1 MKLDCSSQGY
11 SSLSKRAKTVEIH
24 YKRRRRGPVAHL
36 VVDTTGVKLYGEGE
50 SHAYKHGLEKRR
62 RLQKWH
68 LAVDAVSH
76 EVIAAQT
83 VSIRWVI
90 TTTINCHVKL

>member
-1 MKLDCSSQGY
+1 
-11 SSLSKRAKTVEIH
+11 
-24 YKRRRRGPVAHL
+24 
-36 VVDTTGVKLYGEGE
+36 
-50 SHAYKHGLEKRR
+50 
-62 RLQKWH
+62 LQKWH